1 MSWLIIIS
9 SLFFSLNKWKGNL
22 SEEEIKIFSDII
34 ETIRINI
41 QNGKNN
47 IDVTR
52 KLVKIKK
59 SENKI

>member
-1 MSWLIIIS
+1 M
-9 SLFFSLNKWKGNL
+9 GNL
-22 SEEEIKIFSDII
+22 SEEEMKMFSDII

>member
-1 MSWLIIIS
+1 MV
-9 SLFFSLNKWKGNL
+9 GNL

-47 IDVTR
+47 IDIPR

-59 SENKI
+59 SENKIWLIDYK

>member
-9 SLFFSLNKWKGNL
+9 SLFFSLNKWLGNL
-22 SEEEIKIFSDII
+22 SEEEMKMFSDII

>member
-41 QNGKNN
+41 QNRKNN
-47 IDVTR
+47 IDVPR

>member
-34 ETIRINI
+34 ATIRINI
-41 QNGKNN
+41 QNRKNN
-47 IDVTR
+47 IDVS
-52 KLVKIKK
+52 I
-59 SENKI
+59 EN